1 MTAPISLAALRHGT
15 AVQSV
20 AGHFGELLQG
30 RLGDAGP
37 VALVTL
43 PCPALRVVLTARA
56 GRFALHQP
64 DGRAIPL
71 AEARRLFP
79 FQARLTLR
87 ADMPLGGGAGVSTA
101 ARVALLR
108 LGGMDAS
115 ADLAAACHA
124 SEGATDPLMF
134 PDPARL
140 LWASREGRVLAA
152 LPPLPRFDIIG
163 GFYGPPR
170 RTDALDINF
179 PDISD
184 LAAAW
189 PAACSNLAEMAR
201 LATQSAH
208 RCLALRGPAG
218 DPTPALAAR
227 LGALGWTMAHTG
239 SARGLIFAP
248 GTVPE
253 GAQADLRASGFST
266 ITRFSLGG

>member
-1 MTAPISLAALRHGT
+1 MTVPFPFAALRHGS

-30 RLGDAGP
+30 RLGEAGP

-108 LGGMDAS
+108 LGGMDGP

-124 SEGATDPLMF
+124 LEGATDPLMF
-134 PDPARL
+134 PDPARM
-140 LWASREGRVLAA
+140 LWASRQGHALAV
-152 LPPLPRFDIIG
+152 LPPLPRFDMVG

-170 RTDALDINF
+170 RTDASDSNF

-189 PAACSNLAEMAR
+189 PAACTDLAAMAR
-201 LATQSAH
+201 LATESAR
-208 RCLALRGPAG
+208 RCLALRGPSG

-227 LGALGWTMAHTG
+227 LGAVGWTMAHTG

-248 GTVPE
+248 GTIPE
-253 GAQADLRASGFST
+253 GAQADLRAAGFST

>member
-1 MTAPISLAALRHGT
+1 MPARPPASPRSL
-15 AVQSV
+15 SV

-30 RLGDAGP
+30 RLGPSGP

-43 PCPALRVVLTARA
+43 PCSTLRVTLTARQGA
-56 GRFALHQP
+56 FALHQP
-64 DGRAIPL
+64 DGRAVPL
-71 AEARRLFP
+71 AHARRLFP
-79 FQARLTLR
+79 YAVRLTLR

-108 LGGMDAS
+108 LGGMNVP

-124 SEGATDPLMF
+124 LEGATDPLMF

-140 LWASREGRVLAA
+140 LWASRQGRALDM
-152 LPPLPRFDIIG
+152 LPPLPRFDMIG

-170 RTDALDINF
+170 RTNPADMQF

-184 LAAAW
+184 LVAQW
-189 PAACSNLAEMAR
+189 PAACADLPAMAR
-201 LATQSAH
+201 LATLSAE
-208 RCLALRGPAG
+208 RCLALRGPAD

-239 SARGLIFAP
+239 SARGLIFAA
-248 GTVPE
+248 GSVPD
-253 GAQADLRASGFST
+253 GALADLRAAGFST
-266 ITRFSLGG
+266 ITRFGLGG

>member
-1 MTAPISLAALRHGT
+1 MTALPPLAAHRHGT

-30 RLGDAGP
+30 RLGAAGP

-43 PCPALRVVLTARA
+43 PCPALRVVLTAQA

-79 FQARLTLR
+79 FKARLTLR

-108 LGGMDAS
+108 LGGMDDP
-115 ADLAAACHA
+115 ADLAAACHTL
-124 SEGATDPLMF
+124 EGATDPLMF
-134 PDPARL
+134 PDPARM
-140 LWASREGRVLAA
+140 LWASRQGRVLAA

-170 RTDALDINF
+170 RTVASDVNF

-189 PAACSNLAEMAR
+189 PAACANLAEMAR
-201 LATQSAH
+201 LASESAR
-208 RCLALRGPAG
+208 RCLELRGPAG

-248 GTVPE
+248 GTVPD
-253 GAQADLRASGFST
+253 GAQADLRAAGFST
-266 ITRFSLGG
+266 ITRFRLGG